1 MISERIKKIR
11 EISENY
17 DEFLKYIKV
26 QEATYT
32 PDPKKSA
39 KLRHAEAFCAVMD
52 QMNTNYIPGSLI
64 ASSVCCGVSLGKF
77 LIFSKSAST
86 R

>member
-17 DEFLKYIKV
+17 DEFLSIIKV

-32 PDPKKSA
+32 PDP
-39 KLRHAEAFCAVMD
+39 
-52 QMNTNYIPGSLI
+52 
-64 ASSVCCGVSLGKF
+64 
-77 LIFSKSAST
+77 
-86 R
+86 